1 MDSKTAEH
9 IKGLC
14 TIYLT
19 KYLINKFHITHE
31 EAYKK
36 FKEHVKKAAPNMLLG
51 TVGGILAGP
60 FGLLGN
66 AALGASV
73 GLLSSTEGFH
83 KFIFGDPEEGKGGVL
98 DAFKTGFSCKG

>member
-36 FKEHVKKAAPNMLLG
+36 LLNTETYKLILDDNSNMFLESDLYLKE
-51 TVGGILAGP
+51 
-60 FGLLGN
+60 
-66 AALGASV
+66 ALDIEY
-73 GLLSSTEGFH
+73 TQ
-83 KFIFGDPEEGKGGVL
+83 GKE
-98 DAFKTGFSCKG
+98 AFYNYITQE

>member
-36 FKEHVKKAAPNMLLG
+36 LLNTETYKLILDDNSNMFLESDLYLQDALDIEYTHGKE
-51 TVGGILAGP
+51 
-60 FGLLGN
+60 
-66 AALGASV
+66 
-73 GLLSSTEGFH
+73 
-83 KFIFGDPEEGKGGVL
+83 
-98 DAFKTGFSCKG
+98 AFYNYITQE

>member
-19 KYLINKFHITHE
+19 KYLIKKFHITHE

-36 FKEHVKKAAPNMLLG
+36 LLNTETYKLILDDNSNMFLESDLYLQDALDIEYTQGKE
-51 TVGGILAGP
+51 
-60 FGLLGN
+60 
-66 AALGASV
+66 
-73 GLLSSTEGFH
+73 
-83 KFIFGDPEEGKGGVL
+83 
-98 DAFKTGFSCKG
+98 AFYNYITQE

>member
-36 FKEHVKKAAPNMLLG
+36 LLNSETYKLILDDNSNMFLES
-51 TVGGILAGP
+51 A
-60 FGLLGN
+60 FR
-66 AALGASV
+66 
-73 GLLSSTEGFH
+73 
-83 KFIFGDPEEGKGGVL
+83 FI
-98 DAFKTGFSCKG
+98 

>member
-36 FKEHVKKAAPNMLLG
+36 LLNTETYKLILDDNSNMFLESDLYLQDALDIEYTQGKESFYNYI
-51 TVGGILAGP
+51 TQ
-60 FGLLGN
+60 
-66 AALGASV
+66 
-73 GLLSSTEGFH
+73 E
-83 KFIFGDPEEGKGGVL
+83 
-98 DAFKTGFSCKG
+98 

>member
-36 FKEHVKKAAPNMLLG
+36 LLNSETYKLILDDNSNMFLESDLYLQDALDIEYTQGKE
-51 TVGGILAGP
+51 
-60 FGLLGN
+60 
-66 AALGASV
+66 
-73 GLLSSTEGFH
+73 
-83 KFIFGDPEEGKGGVL
+83 
-98 DAFKTGFSCKG
+98 AFYNYITQE

>member
-36 FKEHVKKAAPNMLLG
+36 LLKTETYKLILDDNSNMFLESDLYLQDALDIEYTQGKE
-51 TVGGILAGP
+51 
-60 FGLLGN
+60 
-66 AALGASV
+66 
-73 GLLSSTEGFH
+73 
-83 KFIFGDPEEGKGGVL
+83 
-98 DAFKTGFSCKG
+98 AFYNYITQE

>member
-31 EAYKK
+31 DAYKK
-36 FKEHVKKAAPNMLLG
+36 LLNTETYKLILDDNSNMFLESDLYLQDALDIEYTQGKE
-51 TVGGILAGP
+51 
-60 FGLLGN
+60 
-66 AALGASV
+66 
-73 GLLSSTEGFH
+73 
-83 KFIFGDPEEGKGGVL
+83 
-98 DAFKTGFSCKG
+98 AFYNYITQE

>member
-36 FKEHVKKAAPNMLLG
+36 LLNTETYKLILDDNSNMFLESDLY
-51 TVGGILAGP
+51 LQ
-60 FGLLGN
+60 
-66 AALGASV
+66 
-73 GLLSSTEGFH
+73 
-83 KFIFGDPEEGKGGVL
+83 DVL
-98 DAFKTGFSCKG
+98 DIEYTQGKEAFYNYITQE

>member
-36 FKEHVKKAAPNMLLG
+36 LLNTETYKLILDDNSNMFLESDLYLQDALDIEYTQGKE
-51 TVGGILAGP
+51 
-60 FGLLGN
+60 
-66 AALGASV
+66 
-73 GLLSSTEGFH
+73 
-83 KFIFGDPEEGKGGVL
+83 
-98 DAFKTGFSCKG
+98 AFYNYITQE

>member
-1 MDSKTAEH
+1 MDIKTAEH

-36 FKEHVKKAAPNMLLG
+36 LLNTETYKLILDDNSNMFLESDLYLQDALDIEYTQGKE
-51 TVGGILAGP
+51 
-60 FGLLGN
+60 
-66 AALGASV
+66 
-73 GLLSSTEGFH
+73 
-83 KFIFGDPEEGKGGVL
+83 
-98 DAFKTGFSCKG
+98 AFYNYITQE

>member
-36 FKEHVKKAAPNMLLG
+36 LLNTETYKLILDDKSNMFLESDLYLQDALDIEYTQGKE
-51 TVGGILAGP
+51 
-60 FGLLGN
+60 
-66 AALGASV
+66 
-73 GLLSSTEGFH
+73 
-83 KFIFGDPEEGKGGVL
+83 
-98 DAFKTGFSCKG
+98 AFYNYITQE

>member
-19 KYLINKFHITHE
+19 KFLINKFHITHE

-36 FKEHVKKAAPNMLLG
+36 LLNTETYKLILDDNSNMFLESDLYLQDALDIEYTQGKE
-51 TVGGILAGP
+51 
-60 FGLLGN
+60 
-66 AALGASV
+66 
-73 GLLSSTEGFH
+73 
-83 KFIFGDPEEGKGGVL
+83 
-98 DAFKTGFSCKG
+98 AFYNYITQE